1 MSFPRRWTVGS
12 LMLLVAAAAV
22 ALAWLRLRPRPWPV
36 PVPSRWLSVTAVGGT
51 EAGRGFID
59 LSAHARVNPGPR
71 DATLWYSVTISAEG
85 PDGRTGRIWGRSF
98 GGVLPDGTGTAGVYT
113 RAPKGVATGAH
124 LAGFRVPR
132 DFRPGRYRV
141 LVQVWEDTPEADAAG
156 EVIGPA
162 HPVIARRVWVTVE

>member
-1 MSFPRRWTVGS
+1 
-12 LMLLVAAAAV
+12 MLLVAAAAV
-22 ALAWLRLRPRPWPV
+22 ALAWPRLRPRPWPWPV

-59 LSAHARVNPGPR
+59 LSAHAAVNPGHR

-85 PDGRTGRIWGRSF
+85 PDGRTRRIRGRSL
-98 GGVLPDGTGTAGVYT
+98 GGVLPDGTGSVGVYT

-156 EVIGPA
+156 NLLAPA
-162 HPVIARRVWVTVE
+162 HPVIVHQEWVTVE